1 MTTSAWNALPFPTR
15 GSPFYSLKSIAFSN
29 NAVPAASSSKAP
41 AVTGSKA
48 SVGVVLPPVLL
59 KHDGSADLEGNRP
72 DDKASTR
79 HLRRRDNALE
89 EYKKVQDQL
98 QEMLQKLSCEKEGQA
113 NIYNKVREMSE
124 SLVKCNKDL
133 QAKVAHTYAQQ
144 QQLRKLRLQV
154 KEYKDPTFSAD
165 AAWEVP
171 VAPAAAVAAP
181 HGQFVD
187 EATSSS
193 SPAGT
198 RGPLVS
204 AAVPDVEAATAGS
217 IISAA
222 AGCSAVV
229 AGSVPVVVAAPAGMA
244 LAAGGTGAVGM
255 ANNVN
260 ATAPASASS
269 TASPSTAAAGKQEH
283 RSRPSAPDVRY
294 ARIELYKKA
303 VLMLDV

>member
-1 MTTSAWNALPFPTR
+1 MTTSAWEALPFPTR

-29 NAVPAASSSKAP
+29 NAVPAASSSKPP
-41 AVTGSKA
+41 AATGSKA
-48 SVGVVLPPVLL
+48 SVGVVLPPVLQNQS
-59 KHDGSADLEGNRP
+59 GSADLEVNRP

-98 QEMLQKLSCEKEGQA
+98 QELLQKLSCEKESQA

-124 SLVKCNKDL
+124 SLVKCNRDL

-171 VAPAAAVAAP
+171 AAVAAAVAVP
-181 HGQFVD
+181 HGQVVD

-193 SPAGT
+193 SPART
-198 RGPLVS
+198 RGPLDGS
-204 AAVPDVEAATAGS
+204 SVPDQEAATPGGTM
-217 IISAA
+217 SAT
-222 AGCSAVV
+222 AGCGAVM
-229 AGSVPVVVAAPAGMA
+229 ADSVPAVAASTAGRA
-244 LAAGGTGAVGM
+244 LAAGGTGAFGM
-255 ANNVN
+255 ANNAN
-260 ATAPASASS
+260 AIAPASASS
-269 TASPSTAAAGKQEH
+269 TASPSTAGAGKQEH

-303 VLMLDV
+303 VLMSDL